1 MHRAGRADRARPR
14 SAHFRVVPR
23 AARVL
28 RYPRPRPGIVSSSA
42 RLPHEPPDTGRMR
55 HAARGHPAGRQ
66 DHPMKREDIGF
77 RELLERVLPLQEL
90 PPAERLQ
97 VQRALNS
104 GIESEL
110 ERAAYLTIETL

>member
-1 MHRAGRADRARPR
+1 
-14 SAHFRVVPR
+14 
-23 AARVL
+23 
-28 RYPRPRPGIVSSSA
+28 
-42 RLPHEPPDTGRMR
+42 
-55 HAARGHPAGRQ
+55 
-66 DHPMKREDIGF
+66 MKREDIGF

-110 ERAAYLTIETL
+110 ERAAYLTIETLEGSGALLPNKETNYGPTFGFGARYHMTSWLAGNAIVICLSAVPLRVSVERVRPIPKM